1 MKKFIKLVTLFL
13 AFSLFAF
20 GQTEQAEKFEYSE
33 AGINDFIVTKVEGK
47 STNEIYNKTINWIK
61 ETYKNPDIVIKM
73 KIENEKVRINGIA
86 TDLLLVRKMSFN
98 LDYVIEISVKDNK
111 YKFELISLTATEQK
125 TDYKKIP
132 NFKTDSKLI
141 KNFGDSPKRIENYLN
156 TLNESLKKY
165 ILGENK
171 NDEW

>member
-1 MKKFIKLVTLFL
+1 
-13 AFSLFAF
+13 
-20 GQTEQAEKFEYSE
+20 
-33 AGINDFIVTKVEGK
+33 
-47 STNEIYNKTINWIK
+47 
-61 ETYKNPDIVIKM
+61 M

-86 TDLLLVRKMSFN
+86 EDLLLVRKMSFN

-141 KNFGDSPKRIENYLN
+141 KNFGDSPKRIESYFNN
-156 TLNESLKKY
+156 LNETLKNY
-165 ILGENK
+165 ILGEKK

>member
-1 MKKFIKLVTLFL
+1 MNKFIKSIILFF
-13 AFSLFAF
+13 AFSFFAF
-20 GQTEQAEKFEYSE
+20 GQTEKAEKFEYKE
-33 AGINDFIVTKVEGK
+33 TGINDFIVTKVEGK

-73 KIENEKVRINGIA
+73 RIENEKVRINGVA
-86 TDLLLVRKMSFN
+86 SDLLFVRNISLN

-141 KNFGDSPKRIENYLN
+141 KNFGESPNKIENYLN
-156 TLNESLKKY
+156 GLNESLRIY
-165 ILGENK
+165 ILSDKK
-171 NDEW
+171 NNDW

>member
-1 MKKFIKLVTLFL
+1 MNKFVKSIILFL

-20 GQTEQAEKFEYSE
+20 GQTEQAYKFEYSE
-33 AGINDFIVTKVEGK
+33 TGINDFIVTKVEGK
-47 STNEIYNKTINWIK
+47 STKEIYTKTINWIN

-86 TDLLLVRKMSFN
+86 SDLLFVRKMSFN

-111 YKFELISLTATEQK
+111 YKFELISLTATEQQ
-125 TDYKKIP
+125 TDYKKIL

-141 KNFGDSPKRIENYLN
+141 KNFGDSPNKIENYFN
-156 TLNESLKKY
+156 GLNENLKNY
-165 ILGENK
+165 ILNEKK
-171 NDEW
+171 NNDW